1 MKYFIPIAVLLFS
14 VISYLVINNENI
26 EPLTIRIL
34 DDNPNDATPPC
45 SCIYDIDSTL
55 TTGESGSSKD
65 IAIDSRASAE
75 SCIKAGCAIGVAT
88 GGTHCTDKD
97 PEGCSITKYALGF
110 NILDD
115 NEVKDASDKDEI
127 VKNKIEQKMF
137 ENIPIKKPVIKKKDK
152 FDPLKIAEL
161 IDKSKDTKTVEEDIE
176 DLEYDALD
184 STPSLDNKLTLSEED
199 AIRAQFMQ
207 CWSIPIGIPFDDT
220 MIVKIKISL
229 NTDGS
234 LLEPP
239 EVLQHER
246 MNKPSEK
253 YFRTL
258 AESALRA
265 VRRCDPIKAPDINRY
280 ESWKKIQLN
289 FDPREILRG

>member
-1 MKYFIPIAVLLFS
+1 MRSSILSSIVLHLDIMMMAIVSLPIFNNHDLEVPPIVQVELIEISEKTNVPKVSKKKDKKEEKKIEEKEVEKINQPVMKPKVEKS
-14 VISYLVINNENI
+14 NE
-26 EPLTIRIL
+26 
-34 DDNPNDATPPC
+34 
-45 SCIYDIDSTL
+45 
-55 TTGESGSSKD
+55 K
-65 IAIDSRASAE
+65 
-75 SCIKAGCAIGVAT
+75 
-88 GGTHCTDKD
+88 
-97 PEGCSITKYALGF
+97 
-110 NILDD
+110 
-115 NEVKDASDKDEI
+115 VKDASDKDEI

-161 IDKSKDTKTVEEDIE
+161 IDKSKDTKTVEENID
-176 DLEYDALD
+176 DLEYDALE
-184 STPSLDNKLTLSEED
+184 STPSLNKKLTLSEED

-207 CWSIPIGIPFDDT
+207 CWSIPLGIPFDDT

>member
-1 MKYFIPIAVLLFS
+1 MRSSILSSIVLHLAIMMMAIVSLPIFNNPDLEIPPIVQVELIEISEKTNVPKVSKKKDKKEEKKIEEKEVEKINQPVMKPKVEKS
-14 VISYLVINNENI
+14 NE
-26 EPLTIRIL
+26 
-34 DDNPNDATPPC
+34 
-45 SCIYDIDSTL
+45 
-55 TTGESGSSKD
+55 K
-65 IAIDSRASAE
+65 
-75 SCIKAGCAIGVAT
+75 
-88 GGTHCTDKD
+88 
-97 PEGCSITKYALGF
+97 
-110 NILDD
+110 
-115 NEVKDASDKDEI
+115 VKDASDKDEI

-184 STPSLDNKLTLSEED
+184 STLSLDNKLTLSEED

-265 VRRCDPIKAPDINRY
+265 VRRCDPIKAPDTNRY

>member
-1 MKYFIPIAVLLFS
+1 MRSSILSSIVLHLAIMMMAIVSLPIFNNPDLEIPPIVQVELIEISEKTNVPKVSKKKDKKEEKKIEEKEVEKINQPVMKPKVEKS
-14 VISYLVINNENI
+14 NE
-26 EPLTIRIL
+26 
-34 DDNPNDATPPC
+34 
-45 SCIYDIDSTL
+45 
-55 TTGESGSSKD
+55 K
-65 IAIDSRASAE
+65 
-75 SCIKAGCAIGVAT
+75 
-88 GGTHCTDKD
+88 
-97 PEGCSITKYALGF
+97 
-110 NILDD
+110 
-115 NEVKDASDKDEI
+115 VKDASDKDEI

-137 ENIPIKKPVIKKKDK
+137 ENIPIKNPVIKKKDK
-152 FDPLKIAEL
+152 FDTLKIAEL
-161 IDKSKDTKTVEEDIE
+161 IDKSKDTKTVEEDMEI
-176 DLEYDALD
+176 LEYDALD

-280 ESWKKIQLN
+280 ESWKRIQLN

>member
-1 MKYFIPIAVLLFS
+1 MRSSILSSIVLHLAIMMMAIISLPIFNNPDLEIPPIVQVELIEISEKTNVPKVSKKKDEKEEKKIEEKEIEKVNQPVMKPKVEKS
-14 VISYLVINNENI
+14 NE
-26 EPLTIRIL
+26 
-34 DDNPNDATPPC
+34 
-45 SCIYDIDSTL
+45 
-55 TTGESGSSKD
+55 K
-65 IAIDSRASAE
+65 
-75 SCIKAGCAIGVAT
+75 
-88 GGTHCTDKD
+88 
-97 PEGCSITKYALGF
+97 
-110 NILDD
+110 
-115 NEVKDASDKDEI
+115 VKDASDKDEI

-161 IDKSKDTKTVEEDIE
+161 IDKSKDTKTVEEDME
-176 DLEYDALD
+176 DLEYDALA

-280 ESWKKIQLN
+280 DSWKKIQLN

>member
-1 MKYFIPIAVLLFS
+1 MRSSILSSIVLHLAIMMMAIVSLPIFNNPDLEIPPIVQVELIEISEKTNVPKVSKKKDKKEEKKIEEKEVEKINQPVMKPKVEKS
-14 VISYLVINNENI
+14 NE
-26 EPLTIRIL
+26 
-34 DDNPNDATPPC
+34 
-45 SCIYDIDSTL
+45 
-55 TTGESGSSKD
+55 K
-65 IAIDSRASAE
+65 
-75 SCIKAGCAIGVAT
+75 
-88 GGTHCTDKD
+88 
-97 PEGCSITKYALGF
+97 
-110 NILDD
+110 
-115 NEVKDASDKDEI
+115 VKDASDKDEI

-161 IDKSKDTKTVEEDIE
+161 IDKSKDTKTVEEEIE
-176 DLEYDALD
+176 DLEYDSLD
-184 STPSLDNKLTLSEED
+184 STPSLDNKLTLSEAD

-280 ESWKKIQLN
+280 ESWKRIQLN

>member
-1 MKYFIPIAVLLFS
+1 MRSSILSSIVLHLAIMMMAIVSLPIFNNPDLEIPPIVQVELIEISEKTNVPKVSKKKDKKEEKKIEEKEVEKINQPVMKPKV
-14 VISYLVINNENI
+14 EK
-26 EPLTIRIL
+26 
-34 DDNPNDATPPC
+34 
-45 SCIYDIDSTL
+45 
-55 TTGESGSSKD
+55 SK
-65 IAIDSRASAE
+65 E
-75 SCIKAGCAIGVAT
+75 K
-88 GGTHCTDKD
+88 
-97 PEGCSITKYALGF
+97 
-110 NILDD
+110 
-115 NEVKDASDKDEI
+115 VKDASDKDEI

>member
-1 MKYFIPIAVLLFS
+1 MRSSILSSIVLHLAIMMMAIVSLPIFNNPDLEIPPIVQVELIEISEKTNVPKVSKKKDKKEEKKIEEKEVEKINQPVMKPKIEKS
-14 VISYLVINNENI
+14 NE
-26 EPLTIRIL
+26 
-34 DDNPNDATPPC
+34 
-45 SCIYDIDSTL
+45 
-55 TTGESGSSKD
+55 K
-65 IAIDSRASAE
+65 
-75 SCIKAGCAIGVAT
+75 
-88 GGTHCTDKD
+88 
-97 PEGCSITKYALGF
+97 
-110 NILDD
+110 
-115 NEVKDASDKDEI
+115 VKDASNKDQI

-176 DLEYDALD
+176 DLEYDSLD

-280 ESWKKIQLN
+280 ESWKRIQLN

>member
-1 MKYFIPIAVLLFS
+1 MIRATFVKPKVEKS
-14 VISYLVINNENI
+14 NE
-26 EPLTIRIL
+26 
-34 DDNPNDATPPC
+34 
-45 SCIYDIDSTL
+45 
-55 TTGESGSSKD
+55 K
-65 IAIDSRASAE
+65 
-75 SCIKAGCAIGVAT
+75 
-88 GGTHCTDKD
+88 
-97 PEGCSITKYALGF
+97 
-110 NILDD
+110 
-115 NEVKDASDKDEI
+115 VKDASDKDEI

>member
-1 MKYFIPIAVLLFS
+1 MRSSILSSIVLHLAIMMMAIVSLPIFNNPDLEIPPIVQVELIEISEKTNVPKVSKKKDKKEEKKIEEKEVEKINQPVMKPKVEKS
-14 VISYLVINNENI
+14 NE
-26 EPLTIRIL
+26 
-34 DDNPNDATPPC
+34 
-45 SCIYDIDSTL
+45 
-55 TTGESGSSKD
+55 K
-65 IAIDSRASAE
+65 
-75 SCIKAGCAIGVAT
+75 
-88 GGTHCTDKD
+88 
-97 PEGCSITKYALGF
+97 
-110 NILDD
+110 
-115 NEVKDASDKDEI
+115 VKDASDKDEI

-184 STPSLDNKLTLSEED
+184 STTSLDNKLTLSEED

>member
-1 MKYFIPIAVLLFS
+1 
-14 VISYLVINNENI
+14 
-26 EPLTIRIL
+26 
-34 DDNPNDATPPC
+34 
-45 SCIYDIDSTL
+45 
-55 TTGESGSSKD
+55 
-65 IAIDSRASAE
+65 
-75 SCIKAGCAIGVAT
+75 
-88 GGTHCTDKD
+88 
-97 PEGCSITKYALGF
+97 
-110 NILDD
+110 
-115 NEVKDASDKDEI
+115 
-127 VKNKIEQKMF
+127 MF

>member
-1 MKYFIPIAVLLFS
+1 MRSSILSSIVLHLAIMMMAIVSLPIFNNPDLEIPPIVQVELIEISEKTNVPKVSKKKDKKEEKKIEEKEVEKINQPVMKPKVEKS
-14 VISYLVINNENI
+14 NE
-26 EPLTIRIL
+26 
-34 DDNPNDATPPC
+34 
-45 SCIYDIDSTL
+45 
-55 TTGESGSSKD
+55 K
-65 IAIDSRASAE
+65 
-75 SCIKAGCAIGVAT
+75 
-88 GGTHCTDKD
+88 
-97 PEGCSITKYALGF
+97 
-110 NILDD
+110 
-115 NEVKDASDKDEI
+115 VKDASDKDEI
-127 VKNKIEQKMF
+127 IKTKIEQKMF

-176 DLEYDALD
+176 DLEYDSLD

-280 ESWKKIQLN
+280 ESWKRIQLN

>member
-1 MKYFIPIAVLLFS
+1 MRSSILSSIVLHLAIMMMAIVSLPIFNNPDLEIPPIVQVELIEISEKTNVPKVSKKKDKKEEKKIEEKEAEKINQPVMKPKVEKS
-14 VISYLVINNENI
+14 NE
-26 EPLTIRIL
+26 
-34 DDNPNDATPPC
+34 
-45 SCIYDIDSTL
+45 
-55 TTGESGSSKD
+55 K
-65 IAIDSRASAE
+65 
-75 SCIKAGCAIGVAT
+75 
-88 GGTHCTDKD
+88 
-97 PEGCSITKYALGF
+97 
-110 NILDD
+110 
-115 NEVKDASDKDEI
+115 VKDASDKDEI

-184 STPSLDNKLTLSEED
+184 STTSLDNKLTLSEED

>member
-1 MKYFIPIAVLLFS
+1 MRSSILSSIVLHLAIMMMAIISLPIFNNPDLEIPPIVQVELIEISEKTNVPKVSKKKDKKEEKEIEDKEIEKINQPVMKPKVEKS
-14 VISYLVINNENI
+14 NE
-26 EPLTIRIL
+26 
-34 DDNPNDATPPC
+34 
-45 SCIYDIDSTL
+45 
-55 TTGESGSSKD
+55 K
-65 IAIDSRASAE
+65 
-75 SCIKAGCAIGVAT
+75 
-88 GGTHCTDKD
+88 
-97 PEGCSITKYALGF
+97 
-110 NILDD
+110 
-115 NEVKDASDKDEI
+115 VKDASDKDEI

-161 IDKSKDTKTVEEDIE
+161 IDKSKDTKTVEEDME
-176 DLEYDALD
+176 DLEYDALA

-280 ESWKKIQLN
+280 DSWKKIQLN

>member
-1 MKYFIPIAVLLFS
+1 M
-14 VISYLVINNENI
+14 
-26 EPLTIRIL
+26 
-34 DDNPNDATPPC
+34 
-45 SCIYDIDSTL
+45 
-55 TTGESGSSKD
+55 
-65 IAIDSRASAE
+65 
-75 SCIKAGCAIGVAT
+75 
-88 GGTHCTDKD
+88 
-97 PEGCSITKYALGF
+97 
-110 NILDD
+110 
-115 NEVKDASDKDEI
+115 
-127 VKNKIEQKMF
+127 
-137 ENIPIKKPVIKKKDK
+137 
-152 FDPLKIAEL
+152 
-161 IDKSKDTKTVEEDIE
+161 
-176 DLEYDALD
+176 D

-280 ESWKKIQLN
+280 ESWKKIQLAVRFLLSVN
-289 FDPREILRG
+289 PSTIIAMPAGPKPSYRTSS

>member
-1 MKYFIPIAVLLFS
+1 MRSSILSSIVLHLAIMMMAIVSLPIFNNPDLEIPPIVQVELIEISEKTNVPKVSKKKDKKEEKKIEEKEVEKINQPVMKPKVEKS
-14 VISYLVINNENI
+14 NE
-26 EPLTIRIL
+26 
-34 DDNPNDATPPC
+34 
-45 SCIYDIDSTL
+45 
-55 TTGESGSSKD
+55 K
-65 IAIDSRASAE
+65 
-75 SCIKAGCAIGVAT
+75 
-88 GGTHCTDKD
+88 
-97 PEGCSITKYALGF
+97 
-110 NILDD
+110 
-115 NEVKDASDKDEI
+115 VKDVSNKDQI

-176 DLEYDALD
+176 DLEYDSLD

-280 ESWKKIQLN
+280 ESWKRIQLN

>member
-1 MKYFIPIAVLLFS
+1 MRSSILSSIVLHLAIMMMAIVSLPIFNNPDLEIPPIVQVELIEISEKTNVPKVSKKKDKKEEKKIEEKEVEKINQPVMKPKVEKS
-14 VISYLVINNENI
+14 NE
-26 EPLTIRIL
+26 
-34 DDNPNDATPPC
+34 
-45 SCIYDIDSTL
+45 
-55 TTGESGSSKD
+55 K
-65 IAIDSRASAE
+65 
-75 SCIKAGCAIGVAT
+75 
-88 GGTHCTDKD
+88 
-97 PEGCSITKYALGF
+97 
-110 NILDD
+110 
-115 NEVKDASDKDEI
+115 VKDASDKDEI

-161 IDKSKDTKTVEEDIE
+161 IDKSKDTKTVEEDMEI
-176 DLEYDALD
+176 LEYDALD

-280 ESWKKIQLN
+280 ESWKRIQLN

>member
-1 MKYFIPIAVLLFS
+1 MRSSILSSIVLHLAIMMMAIVSLPIFNNPDLEIPPIVQVELIEISEKTNVPKVSKKKDKKEEKKIEEKEVEKINQPVMKPKVEKS
-14 VISYLVINNENI
+14 NE
-26 EPLTIRIL
+26 
-34 DDNPNDATPPC
+34 
-45 SCIYDIDSTL
+45 
-55 TTGESGSSKD
+55 K
-65 IAIDSRASAE
+65 
-75 SCIKAGCAIGVAT
+75 
-88 GGTHCTDKD
+88 
-97 PEGCSITKYALGF
+97 
-110 NILDD
+110 
-115 NEVKDASDKDEI
+115 VKDASDKDEI

-152 FDPLKIAEL
+152 FDTLKIAEL
-161 IDKSKDTKTVEEDIE
+161 IDKSKDTKTVEEDMEI
-176 DLEYDALD
+176 LEYDALD

-280 ESWKKIQLN
+280 ESWKRIQLN

>member
-1 MKYFIPIAVLLFS
+1 MRSSILSSIVLHLAIMMMAIVSLPIFNNPDLEIPPIVQVELIEISEKTNVPKVSKKKDKKEEKKIEEKEVEKINQPVMKPKVEKS
-14 VISYLVINNENI
+14 NE
-26 EPLTIRIL
+26 
-34 DDNPNDATPPC
+34 
-45 SCIYDIDSTL
+45 
-55 TTGESGSSKD
+55 K
-65 IAIDSRASAE
+65 
-75 SCIKAGCAIGVAT
+75 
-88 GGTHCTDKD
+88 
-97 PEGCSITKYALGF
+97 
-110 NILDD
+110 
-115 NEVKDASDKDEI
+115 VKDASDKDEI

-176 DLEYDALD
+176 DLQYDALD
-184 STPSLDNKLTLSEED
+184 STPSLNNMLTLSEED

-229 NTDGS
+229 KTDGS

>member
-1 MKYFIPIAVLLFS
+1 MRSSILSSIVLH
-14 VISYLVINNENI
+14 LVIMMTAIVSLPIFNNPDLEIPPIVQVELI
-26 EPLTIRIL
+26 EISEKTNVPKV
-34 DDNPNDATPPC
+34 
-45 SCIYDIDSTL
+45 
-55 TTGESGSSKD
+55 SK
-65 IAIDSRASAE
+65 
-75 SCIKAGCAIGVAT
+75 KK
-88 GGTHCTDKD
+88 DKKEEKKIEEKEVEKINQ
-97 PEGCSITKYALGF
+97 PVMKPKVEKS
-110 NILDD
+110 
-115 NEVKDASDKDEI
+115 NEKVKDASDKDEI
-127 VKNKIEQKMF
+127 IKTKIEQKMF

-176 DLEYDALD
+176 DLEYDSLD
-184 STPSLDNKLTLSEED
+184 STPSFDNKLTLSEED

-280 ESWKKIQLN
+280 ESWKRIQLN

>member
-1 MKYFIPIAVLLFS
+1 MIKKTIQKLLFFYLVIITNASALIEIDITEGNREPLPIAVTNFF
-14 VISYLVINNENI
+14 
-26 EPLTIRIL
+26 
-34 DDNPNDATPPC
+34 
-45 SCIYDIDSTL
+45 
-55 TTGESGSSKD
+55 
-65 IAIDSRASAE
+65 
-75 SCIKAGCAIGVAT
+75 
-88 GGTHCTDKD
+88 
-97 PEGCSITKYALGF
+97 YA
-110 NILDD
+110 
-115 NEVKDASDKDEI
+115 
-127 VKNKIEQKMF
+127 
-137 ENIPIKKPVIKKKDK
+137 
-152 FDPLKIAEL
+152 
-161 IDKSKDTKTVEEDIE
+161 
-176 DLEYDALD
+176 
-184 STPSLDNKLTLSEED
+184 ED

-253 YFRTL
+253 DFRTL

>member
-1 MKYFIPIAVLLFS
+1 MRSSILSSTILHLLIVLMAIVSLPIFNEPDLEIPPIIQVELIEVSEKTNVPKVNKKQDKKKEKKVEEKKVEKINQPVLKPKIEKS
-14 VISYLVINNENI
+14 NE
-26 EPLTIRIL
+26 
-34 DDNPNDATPPC
+34 
-45 SCIYDIDSTL
+45 
-55 TTGESGSSKD
+55 K
-65 IAIDSRASAE
+65 
-75 SCIKAGCAIGVAT
+75 V
-88 GGTHCTDKD
+88 KD
-97 PEGCSITKYALGF
+97 PTEK
-110 NILDD
+110 
-115 NEVKDASDKDEI
+115 EEI

-137 ENIPIKKPVIKKKDK
+137 QNIPIKKPVIKKKDK

-161 IDKSKDTKTVEEDIE
+161 IDKSKDTKSVNEKID

-220 MIVKIKISL
+220 MIVKVKISL

-234 LLEPP
+234 LLAPP

-280 ESWKKIQLN
+280 DSWKKIQLN

>member
-1 MKYFIPIAVLLFS
+1 MRSSILSSIVLHLAIMMMAIVSLPIFNNPDLEIPPIVQVELIEISEKTNVPKVSKKKDKKEEKKIEEKEVEKINQPVMKPKVEKL
-14 VISYLVINNENI
+14 NE
-26 EPLTIRIL
+26 
-34 DDNPNDATPPC
+34 
-45 SCIYDIDSTL
+45 
-55 TTGESGSSKD
+55 K
-65 IAIDSRASAE
+65 
-75 SCIKAGCAIGVAT
+75 
-88 GGTHCTDKD
+88 
-97 PEGCSITKYALGF
+97 
-110 NILDD
+110 
-115 NEVKDASDKDEI
+115 VKDASDKDEI

-161 IDKSKDTKTVEEDIE
+161 IDKSKDTKTVEEDMEI
-176 DLEYDALD
+176 LEYDALD

-280 ESWKKIQLN
+280 ESWKRIQLN

>member
-1 MKYFIPIAVLLFS
+1 MRSSILSSIVLHLAIMMMAIISLPIFNNPDLEIPPIVQVELIEISEKTNVPKVSKKKDKKEEKEIEDKEIEKINQPVMKPKVEKS
-14 VISYLVINNENI
+14 NE
-26 EPLTIRIL
+26 
-34 DDNPNDATPPC
+34 
-45 SCIYDIDSTL
+45 
-55 TTGESGSSKD
+55 K
-65 IAIDSRASAE
+65 
-75 SCIKAGCAIGVAT
+75 
-88 GGTHCTDKD
+88 
-97 PEGCSITKYALGF
+97 
-110 NILDD
+110 
-115 NEVKDASDKDEI
+115 VKDASDKDEI

-176 DLEYDALD
+176 DLEYDALG